1 MKLFLTGGSGYLGRN
16 FIKYVLSQDKQTTI
30 NVLALSSTSDKY
42 ILSACDD
49 VEDGKKRVRIIRGS
63 INDEAAIK
71 EGLNGVD
78 VVVHMAAKVQP
89 WGYFTDFE
97 KVNIK
102 GTSQLLSIISTL
114 PQKPRFIYIS
124 SFTSLISNHY
134 PKDALP
140 DWAPYSK
147 SKCLAEDLVLKSTYS
162 NVIVLRL
169 GWLWG
174 KDDTILLPKLTN
186 LSKNPLWLFTPDCWE
201 LSILH
206 VTNACEAIFLSCI
219 HQFEADQIEERTIYE
234 IEDSQGKV
242 KVEDF
247 MEFYVGAATDVSPPR
262 PFKTF
267 RAPKWLIWGS
277 ITFIEWIPFLG
288 YSKRW
293 MLDGMNRESLL
304 CLFQDYRLYS
314 DNAKKELGY
323 VGHVSREQGIQEL
336 KRMHLNE

>member
-1 MKLFLTGGSGYLGRN
+1 MKLFLTGGSGFLGRN
-16 FIKYVLSQDKQTTI
+16 FIKYVLSRDKQITI
-30 NVLALSSTSDKY
+30 NALARSSISDEY
-42 ILSACDD
+42 ILNACND
-49 VEDGKKRVRIIRGS
+49 VEDGRKRVRIIRGS
-63 INDEAAIK
+63 INDEAAVR
-71 EGLNGVD
+71 EGLNEAD
-78 VVVHMAAKVQP
+78 VVVHMAAVVQP
-89 WGYFTDFE
+89 WGYFTEFE
-97 KVNIK
+97 KVNIQ

-124 SFTSLISNHY
+124 SFTALLSNHY
-134 PKDALP
+134 SKDALP

-147 SKCLAEDLVLKSTYS
+147 SKCLAEDLVLKSNYS

-174 KDDTILLPKLTN
+174 NDDNVLLPKLKN
-186 LSKNPLWLFTPDCWE
+186 LSKNPLWLFTPECWE

-206 VTNACEAIFLSCI
+206 VTNACEAIFLSWF
-219 HQFEADQIEERTIYE
+219 HQFEANQVEENKIYE
-234 IEDSQGKV
+234 IEDSEGKI

-247 MEFYVGAATDVSPPR
+247 MEFYVGAVSNVNPPR
-262 PFKTF
+262 PFTI
-267 RAPKWLIWGS
+267 RPPKWLIWGS

-293 MLDGMNRESLL
+293 MFDGCNRESLL
-304 CLFQDYRLYS
+304 CLFQDFRLYS

-336 KRMHLNE
+336 KRMHLSE